1 MRLFLVILC
10 LALFSGCT
18 VSMRRERVNV
28 GQFQVGCP
36 AVSES
41 KKIVEIKDNGTEGF
55 LAIIQG
61 LKLGMDEKEV
71 ARKFC
76 HESIEKVPNAKKL
89 GSDDICA
96 YLGGG
101 SLGCASTANGAIKLP
116 IPKYY
121 SAYKIPL
128 KDVRHLVSP
137 TGRSGGGVVMKDK
150 GYDLNFVPIFED
162 GKLLVPFLEGTFVIN
177 DERRAFIWNLFGL
190 GTQANTQMKKLL

>member
-1 MRLFLVILC
+1 
-10 LALFSGCT
+10 
-18 VSMRRERVNV
+18 MRRERINV
-28 GQFQVGCP
+28 GQFQIGCP
-36 AVSES
+36 AVSGG
-41 KKIVEIKDNGTEGF
+41 KKIGNSKTNGTEGF
-55 LAIIQG
+55 LEIIQS
-61 LKLGMDEKEV
+61 LNLGMDEKEV
-71 ARKFC
+71 AQRFC

-101 SLGCASTANGAIKLP
+101 SLGCASAANSAIKLP

-137 TGRSGGGVVMKDK
+137 TARSGGGVVMKDK

-162 GKLLVPFLEGTFVIN
+162 GKLLVPLLEGTFVIN
-177 DERRAFIWNLFGL
+177 GERRVFIWNLFGL
-190 GTQANTQMKKLL
+190 GAQANMQVKKLL